1 MRPKLST
8 ISMASV
14 LAAATVVGLLTVG
27 PAGAASAHAQTRLT
41 LKARTAKLPISE
53 IPQSAASTCPKA
65 AKSPTFTYATRLDWC
80 AAFEVVV
87 TVDQDGEPIGTA
99 TMEQV
104 DYASWKV
111 SSRTWNNTIQLYSEL
126 GATEALVGETIT
138 VTAVSSCSTGC
149 KITSGHRYELK
160 VPLAPSF
167 SGEGV
172 GVTSPGKATVTSHLK
187 TTWVYEAD
195 GLPAVPPI
203 DESTVGVRCDSR
215 RGYRYPN
222 GCANPS
228 FRPTYVISASR
239 YPDIAKFDK
248 AEIAKHPSWSTLTRV
263 SPAQAAK
270 NRGVACKG
278 FKAPP
283 GKSCDEY
290 PYASTSQGGAGA
302 ARFAVN
308 EKENDSQGGN
318 LVGFYNANRLFYGE
332 KFNVKVS

>member
-1 MRPKLST
+1 MKLKT
-8 ISMASV
+8 TAGGV
-14 LAAATVVGLLTVG
+14 ALALAAAMLGLSAG
-27 PAGAASAHAQTRLT
+27 PASAASAGMSTRLT
-41 LKARTAKLPISE
+41 LQTRTAAAAVSE
-53 IPQSAASTCPKA
+53 MPQSRASTCLNA
-65 AKSPTFTYATRLDWC
+65 SKSPTFTYATRLDWC
-80 AAFEVVV
+80 ASFEVVV
-87 TVDQDGEPIGTA
+87 TLDKDGEPIGTA

-111 SSRTWNNTIQLYSEL
+111 SSRTWNLTDQLYTEL
-126 GATEALVGETIT
+126 GATEALVGATIT

-167 SGEGV
+167 TGDAV
-172 GVTSPGKATVTSHLK
+172 GVASPGKATVTSHLK
-187 TTWVYEAD
+187 TTWGYEAN
-195 GLPAVPPI
+195 GLPAVPPL
-203 DESTVGVRCDSR
+203 DESTVGVRCDSQ

-228 FRPTYVISASR
+228 FRPTYVVSASR
-239 YPDIAKFDK
+239 YPDIAKFDR

-302 ARFAVN
+302 ARLAVN

>member
-1 MRPKLST
+1 MKLKT
-8 ISMASV
+8 TAGGV
-14 LAAATVVGLLTVG
+14 ALALAAAMLGLSAG
-27 PAGAASAHAQTRLT
+27 PASAASAGTRARLT
-41 LKARTAKLPISE
+41 LQARTAARAMSE
-53 IPQSAASTCPKA
+53 MPQSAASTCSKA
-65 AKSPTFTYATRLDWC
+65 AISPTFTYATRLDWC
-80 AAFEVVV
+80 ASFDVVL
-87 TVDQDGEPIGTA
+87 TVYEDDEPIGTA
-99 TMEQV
+99 TIEQA

-111 SSRTWNNTIQLYSEL
+111 SSRTWNKTVQIFSEL
-126 GATEALVGETIT
+126 GATDALVGATIT
-138 VTAVSSCSTGC
+138 VTAVSSCSIGC
-149 KITSGHRYELK
+149 KITSGHLYGLK
-160 VPLAPSF
+160 IPEAPSF
-167 SGEGV
+167 TGDEV

-187 TTWVYEAD
+187 TTWEYEAD
-195 GLPAVPPI
+195 GLPAVPPL
-203 DESTVGVRCDSR
+203 DESTVGVRCDSQ

-228 FRPTYVISASR
+228 FRPTYVVSASR

-263 SPAQAAK
+263 SPARAAK

-278 FKAPP
+278 FVAAK

-302 ARFAVN
+302 ARTAVN
-308 EKENDSQGGN
+308 AKENSSQGGN